1 METKR
6 LLLFLIAAMIF
17 VTGCTKKPTTGAKTS
32 LHRAAEK
39 GDIEQVK
46 LLIANGSNVNAR
58 NSDNRTPL
66 YKANVEVAEFLIAHE
81 ADVNANDDHG
91 DTPLHETVS

>member
-1 METKR
+1 VDTKR
-6 LLLFLIAAMIF
+6 LLFSMIAALML
-17 VTGCTKKPTTGAKTS
+17 VAGCTKKPTTGAKTS

-46 LLIANGSNVNAR
+46 LLIANGSNVNEK

-66 YKANVEVAEFLIAHE
+66 YKANVEVAEFLIAH
-81 ADVNANDDHG
+81 
-91 DTPLHETVS
+91 